1 MIKHPNICIAQEN
14 QLSKLPAMLLYEKR
28 FVEMNK
34 VALIARGSDTSTHLK
49 LLPLDQRNMPS
60 SHTINKNL
68 STHIFNGTGV
78 YLCRRKKLISAHF

>member
-1 MIKHPNICIAQEN
+1 
-14 QLSKLPAMLLYEKR
+14 MLLYEKR

-78 YLCRRKKLISAHF
+78 YLCRRKKLISAHFWEFDILPRFVQHTQMIKA